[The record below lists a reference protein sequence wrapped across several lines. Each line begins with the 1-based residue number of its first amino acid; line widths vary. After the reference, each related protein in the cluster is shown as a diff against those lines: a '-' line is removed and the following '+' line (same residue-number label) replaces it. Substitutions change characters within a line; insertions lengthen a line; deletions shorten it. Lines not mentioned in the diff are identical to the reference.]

1 MKRLLLGA
9 LVLLMLVCVSVW
21 SGGSQKEAEPPEPEA
36 AEAMDSKYGGT
47 LRYAVVALTNLDV
60 ASVNQYGVNEVC
72 QQFYETLVDR
82 DENGEVAPLLLK
94 EWEVSD
100 DGLKH
105 TWHLQEGVTFHNG
118 NPFNAEVVKWNIM
131 RKINEKGPMW
141 SAIPWADNPLK
152 VIDDLTLE
160 VTLSQPYA
168 GMYNTLTIKTFSMY
182 DPVWVEQVGADA
194 MKTQINGTGPF
205 MMEDYSV
212 NEYLYLK
219 KNPNYWQEGLPYLDR
234 IEYIAVPDNTTRALM
249 IESGEVDMVSTVSTM
264 DIQRLQDNS
273 DLKVMTDV
281 SSRVY
286 YMAMDNLD
294 PPLDD
299 VNVRRAINYAVNK
312 QGMIGPIFNNMV
324 SLMKSNLLT
333 KAVGGFR
340 ANEPYYYNPD
350 KAKELLAASGWRDTD
365 GDGYVDKNGRAMS
378 LKMVNREGYIA
389 GDTELP
395 ELVQGMLKDVGIKVT
410 IETVD
415 GATLLSNMNQDR
427 AKVPQYDLIYF
438 SWATFG
444 GNADYTLKCGYTTSA
459 YPPKYWN
466 YAWYSNPEVDRL
478 IEEGDAATDLAVQ
491 NAKFARAQE
500 ITWNEA
506 CNLFL
511 FEALASA
518 VMAKNVEGIYL
529 DPSQSIWPAKY
540 AWFSK

>member
-21 SGGSQKEAEPPEPEA
+21 SGSQKEAEAAKPEA

-82 DENGEVAPLLLK
+82 DESGEVAPLLLK
-94 EWEVSD
+94 EWEISD

-118 NPFNAEVVKWNIM
+118 SPFNAEVVKWNIM
-131 RKINEKGPMW
+131 HKITEKGPMW
-141 SAIPWADNPLK
+141 SAIPWADDPVK
-152 VIDDLTLE
+152 VIDDLTLD
-160 VTLSQPYA
+160 VTLSRPYA

-182 DPVWVEQVGADA
+182 DPIWVKQVGADA
-194 MKTQINGTGPF
+194 MKTQFNGTGPF

-264 DIQRLQDNS
+264 DIARLEGNS
-273 DLKVMTDV
+273 DLKVITDV

-312 QGMIGPIFNNMV
+312 QGIVGPIFNNMV

-333 KAVGGFR
+333 KAVGGFH

-350 KAKELLAASGWRDTD
+350 KAKELLAASGWWDTD
-365 GDGYVDKNGRAMS
+365 GDGYVDKNGQTMS
-378 LKMVNREGYIA
+378 LKMVNREGHIA

-444 GNADYTLKCGYTTSA
+444 GNADYTLKCGYATSA

-466 YAWYSNPEVDRL
+466 YAWYSNAEVDRL

-500 ITWNEA
+500 IAWNEA

-518 VMAKNVEGIYL
+518 VMEKNVEGIYL